1 MVKIA
6 RIESGEWQRWPE
18 IDDYRAEWL
27 TDVLVERATWRA
39 GVGARKVSS
48 ELSGIIG
55 AKAGYI
61 WVRFWFR
68 REDQVV
74 EKYFTDKGQVIGYYL
89 PVCMPL
95 EQHGAHMRTEQ
106 LGLALWIDPEGR
118 VTVLGEESFEAAA
131 QKGTLT
137 PVAQEQ
143 AEHRIRELTT
153 ATAQRRFPPAFARNF
168 MILVEDNR

>member
-18 IDDYRAEWL
+18 MGDYRAEWL
-27 TDVLVERATWRA
+27 SDVLVERATWRA

-48 ELSGIIG
+48 ELTGIVG
-55 AKAGYI
+55 AKPGYI

-95 EQHGAHMRTEQ
+95 EQHGMEMRTQQ
-106 LGLALWIDPEGR
+106 LGLALWIDVEGR
-118 VTVLGEESFEAAA
+118 VTVLGEQSFDAAV
-131 QKGTLT
+131 QGGTLT

-153 ATAQRRFPPAFARNF
+153 ATAQHRLPPAFARNF
-168 MILVEDNR
+168 MILVEGNR